1 MRYRNAIEDS
11 LVIEDNELLPLVT
24 LRPGDP
30 MVRYDETGTKVL
42 LLNVHCHP
50 ETFKPQTEGY
60 LIFHLWTF
68 TDLEFLAWLEARG
81 IKYHGANWAVR
92 LNQLL
97 GMPATR
103 YSTHVSGFW
112 VKPESVIRPAYSFD
126 VFNPIPT
133 PSFSATL
140 DLYRALRAHHSKQ
153 EQGASA
159 APQDTSTQASK
170 PGQIGAQEPGTKQ
183 DAELEPG
190 TPQDAAPEQGS
201 VQDAELEPDFALEQ
215 DWDAVLRQAQ
225 AHGAQYRRWFDHQAL
240 IAYGRQDG
248 YPWTR
253 IGYTYDWGNAQ
264 PDDSRSKYGV
274 SEFMIP
280 LGTKVEVAFTLSV
293 NDFMA
298 AALKTVQT
306 GCSDAPCYIA
316 GQNAR

>member
-11 LVIEDNELLPLVT
+11 LVIEDSELLPLVT

-50 ETFKPQTEGY
+50 ETFKLHSAGI
-60 LIFHLWTF
+60 LLFNLWTF
-68 TDLEFLAWLEARG
+68 TDLEFLAWLETRG
-81 IKYHGANWAVR
+81 SKYHGTNWSQR

-112 VKPESVIRPAYSFD
+112 VKPQAVIRPAYSFD

-133 PSFSATL
+133 DSFNATR
-140 DLYRALRAHHSKQ
+140 DLYQALRAHHAQHNAQQ
-153 EQGASA
+153 EAKRNQASVQGAA
-159 APQDTSTQASK
+159 L
-170 PGQIGAQEPGTKQ
+170 
-183 DAELEPG
+183 DAE
-190 TPQDAAPEQGS
+190 
-201 VQDAELEPDFALEQ
+201 LEQ
-215 DWDAVLRQAQ
+215 DWDAVLRWAQ

-248 YPWTR
+248 YTWTR

-274 SEFMIP
+274 SEFMLP
-280 LGTKVEVAFTLSV
+280 LGTWTEVAFTLSV
-293 NDFMA
+293 DAFIA
-298 AALKTVQT
+298 AAQRTVQT
-306 GCSDAPCYIA
+306 RASDAPCYIA

>member
-11 LVIEDNELLPLVT
+11 LVIEDSELLPLVT

-50 ETFKPQTEGY
+50 ETFKPHSAGI
-60 LIFHLWTF
+60 LLFNLWTF
-68 TDLEFLAWLEARG
+68 TDLEFLAWLETRG
-81 IKYHGANWAVR
+81 SKYHGTNWSQR

-112 VKPESVIRPAYSFD
+112 VKPQAVIRPAYSFD

-133 PSFSATL
+133 DSFNATR
-140 DLYRALRAHHSKQ
+140 DLYQALRAHHAQHNAQQ
-153 EQGASA
+153 EAKRNQASVQGAA
-159 APQDTSTQASK
+159 L
-170 PGQIGAQEPGTKQ
+170 
-183 DAELEPG
+183 DAER
-190 TPQDAAPEQGS
+190 
-201 VQDAELEPDFALEQ
+201 EQ
-215 DWDAVLRQAQ
+215 DWDAVLRWAQ

-264 PDDSRSKYGV
+264 PDDSRSKYPK
-274 SEFMIP
+274 S
-280 LGTKVEVAFTLSV
+280 K
-293 NDFMA
+293 
-298 AALKTVQT
+298 
-306 GCSDAPCYIA
+306 
-316 GQNAR
+316 

>member
-24 LRPGDP
+24 LRPSDP

-50 ETFKPQTEGY
+50 ETFKPQTAGY

-133 PSFSATL
+133 PSFRSTL
-140 DLYRALRAHHSKQ
+140 DLYRALRAHHTKQ
-153 EQGASA
+153 EQRAS
-159 APQDTSTQASK
+159 QDTPRAPAAQ
-170 PGQIGAQEPGTKQ
+170 PGPAATKEPGTKQ

-190 TPQDAAPEQGS
+190 TPQN
-201 VQDAELEPDFALEQ
+201 AELEPDFALEQ

-306 GCSDAPCYIA
+306 GASDAPCYIA

>member
-11 LVIEDNELLPLVT
+11 LVIEDSELLPLVT

-50 ETFKPQTEGY
+50 ETFKPHSAGI
-60 LIFHLWTF
+60 LLFNLWTF
-68 TDLEFLAWLEARG
+68 TDLEFLAWLETRG
-81 IKYHGANWAVR
+81 SKYLGTNWSQR

-112 VKPESVIRPAYSFD
+112 VKPQAVIRPAYSFD

-133 PSFSATL
+133 DSFNATR
-140 DLYRALRAHHSKQ
+140 DLYQALRAHHAQHNAQQ
-153 EQGASA
+153 EAKRNQASVQGAA
-159 APQDTSTQASK
+159 L
-170 PGQIGAQEPGTKQ
+170 
-183 DAELEPG
+183 DAE
-190 TPQDAAPEQGS
+190 
-201 VQDAELEPDFALEQ
+201 LEQ
-215 DWDAVLRQAQ
+215 DWDAVLRWAQ

-274 SEFMIP
+274 SEFMLP
-280 LGTKVEVAFTLSV
+280 LGTWTEVAFTLSV
-293 NDFMA
+293 DAFIA
-298 AALKTVQT
+298 AAQRTVQT
-306 GCSDAPCYIA
+306 GASDAPCYIA